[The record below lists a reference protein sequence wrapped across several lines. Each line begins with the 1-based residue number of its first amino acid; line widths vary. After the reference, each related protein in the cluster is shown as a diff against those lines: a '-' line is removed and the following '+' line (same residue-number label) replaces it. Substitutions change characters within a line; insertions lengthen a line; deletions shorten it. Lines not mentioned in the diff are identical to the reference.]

1 VGRRL
6 YSLLVK
12 EFTQLLRD
20 KAILFIVFYAFT
32 GAIYVAGH
40 GISQEILNY
49 PLTVYDL
56 AKTPESR
63 EMVAKLQKP
72 YFKYITFAKTEA
84 EFVDLLNRGI
94 VSAALII
101 PPDFSRLAATDV
113 ASLQVIIDGTHPQAS
128 AIAYGY
134 LTQIVGT
141 YAQDVYRSRNK
152 ISEKDFSRVPG
163 VDARIRVEYN
173 ANMTSSWFSSM
184 LEMFNMSTMIS
195 MLLTAAAMV
204 REREY
209 GTMEQLIVSPMR
221 PWELFAAKIIPSVVV
236 VLIGLTVSI
245 FTIVHGVFHTPI
257 RGSLLLFLLMAALY
271 VFTVSSLGLY
281 LALLADN
288 LGQAML
294 LLVLVTYPMLFL
306 SGAMTPPESMSPWM
320 QYASLISPMRYYI
333 DFGYQVLLKGN
344 GIAYIWRDILG
355 ILILAS
361 IIFTLAV
368 RRYRR
373 LFS

>member
-1 VGRRL
+1 MGRRL

-40 GISQEILNY
+40 GISQELRNY
-49 PLTVYDL
+49 PLAVYNL

-72 YFKYITFAKTEA
+72 YFKYIAFAKNEA

-113 ASLQVIIDGTHPQAS
+113 AALQVIIDATHPQAS

-173 ANMTSSWFSSM
+173 ANMTSAWFTSM

-257 RGSLLLFLLMAALY
+257 RGSLLLFLLMATLY

-355 ILILAS
+355 ILVLGSA
-361 IIFTLAV
+361 IFTLAV

>member
-1 VGRRL
+1 MGRRL

-40 GISQEILNY
+40 GISQELRNY

-173 ANMTSSWFSSM
+173 ANMTSAWFSSM

-257 RGSLLLFLLMAALY
+257 RGSLLLFLLMATLY

-355 ILILAS
+355 ILVLGSA
-361 IIFTLAV
+361 IFTLAV

>member
-1 VGRRL
+1 
-6 YSLLVK
+6 
-12 EFTQLLRD
+12 
-20 KAILFIVFYAFT
+20 LFIVFYAFT

-40 GISQEILNY
+40 GISQELRNY
-49 PLTVYDL
+49 PVAVYDL

-72 YFKYITFAKTEA
+72 YFKYIAFAKNEE

-173 ANMTSSWFSSM
+173 ANMTSAWFSSM

>member
-1 VGRRL
+1 MGRRL
-6 YSLLVK
+6 YSLLIK
-12 EFTQLLRD
+12 EFTQLFRD
-20 KAILFIVFYAFT
+20 KAILFIIFYGFT
-32 GAIYVAGH
+32 GSIYIAGH
-40 GISQEILNY
+40 SISQEIRNY
-49 PLTVYDL
+49 PLAIYDL
-56 AKTPESR
+56 SRTPESR
-63 EMVAKLQKP
+63 ELVARLQRP
-72 YFKYITFAKTEA
+72 YFKYIAFAEDER

-101 PPDFSRLAATDV
+101 PPDFSRMIATDV
-113 ASLQVIIDGTHPQAS
+113 AGVQVIMDGTHPQAA

-141 YAQDVYRSRNK
+141 YAQEIYRSRNK

-173 ANMTSSWFSSM
+173 ENMTSAWFSSM
-184 LEMFNMSTMIS
+184 LEMFNMSTMIA
-195 MLLTAAAMV
+195 MLLAAAAMV

-221 PWELFAAKIIPSVVV
+221 PWELFIAKILPSMTV
-236 VLIGLTVSI
+236 VLIGLIVAI
-245 FTIVHGVFHTPI
+245 FVMVHGVFHAPI
-257 RGSLLLFLLMAALY
+257 RGSLVLFLLMAALY
-271 VFTVSSLGLY
+271 VFAVSSLGLY

-333 DFGYQVLLKGN
+333 DLGYQVLLKGN
-344 GIAYIWRDILG
+344 GMAYIWRDLVG
-355 ILILAS
+355 ILILGAG
-361 IIFTLAV
+361 IFILAV